1 MDEKETPAAHKLI
14 IEALEKKLRKYQEL
28 DLIKRQ
34 LLGQEDTG
42 RLLDMLAEAA
52 ARLINA
58 ETVAIPMLSAD
69 SRQVRYDHAWGRHM
83 GAFKGISM
91 PIEKAG
97 LCGWVLENR
106 RPILTN
112 HLRDDPRVIKETAA
126 ALGINSAALSP
137 LISRGRIIGGLS
149 AFNRAGGGGFTEED
163 LADLMGLADYAALII
178 DGATLME
185 ELSKEKLKLD
195 AIFDGVDD
203 GIIFISKEGII
214 QKANAAAG
222 KYLPIGAEDL
232 VGASVHDLSEMGRL
246 GEIFNWDAKAE
257 PGDRCYEVLCC
268 KNPSCLMRKMDLLRC
283 WLLSD
288 GSCDVGCQGG
298 GEGREGLEFCSD
310 CEVLKRAF
318 RQLSRPREVSIMGKT
333 LQVTS
338 RIAHDR
344 KDKVFGEIMVLHDV
358 TAEKDIERQRMELI
372 SMVTHDLKAPLTSVI
387 GFCNLISE
395 EKDLAKVQGM
405 IQVQHESSLWLLEMI
420 DSFLDLKKI
429 EAGYMMVDIRPVEVG
444 PLLETLARRFR
455 AQAEL
460 NNIGLSYVMREGV
473 KAVMADAECLRRVL
487 ENLVSN
493 SVKFAGQGRSVQI
506 TASMRGKSVEVAV
519 ADDGPGIPEGDI
531 GRLFQKYFTSGKN
544 AAGRGSGLGLAIAKE
559 LTEAQGGSIRVVSEE
574 GKGTAFFVTLPA
586 AP

>member
-1 MDEKETPAAHKLI
+1 MNEKEDSAARTLE
-14 IEALEKKLRKYQEL
+14 IESLEKKLRKYQEL

-34 LLGQEDTG
+34 LLGQDDTG

-52 ARLINA
+52 ARLIDA

-69 SRQVRYDHAWGRHM
+69 SRQVRYDHAWGRHKD
-83 GAFKGISM
+83 AFKGISV

-112 HLRDDPRVIKETAA
+112 HLQDDPRVVKEMSA
-126 ALGINSAALSP
+126 ALGISSAVLSP

-149 AFNRAGGGGFTEED
+149 AFNRAEGGGFSEED
-163 LADLMGLADYAALII
+163 LSDLMGLADFAALII

-222 KYLPIGAEDL
+222 KYLPIKAEDL

-246 GEIFNWDAKAE
+246 GEIFSWDVKAE

-268 KNPSCLMRKMDLLRC
+268 KNRSCLMRKADLLRC
-283 WLLSD
+283 WLLSE
-288 GSCDVGCQGG
+288 GSCDIGCQGAG
-298 GEGREGLEFCSD
+298 GEQDGLEFCSD
-310 CEVLKRAF
+310 CEALKRAF

-333 LQVTS
+333 LQVSS
-338 RIAHDR
+338 RIAHDK

-372 SMVTHDLKAPLTSVI
+372 SMVTHDLKAPLTSII
-387 GFCNLISE
+387 GFCSLISE

-429 EAGYMMVDIRPVEVG
+429 EAGYMTVNIGPVEVR
-444 PLLETLARRFR
+444 PVLETLARRFK
-455 AQAEL
+455 AQAEV
-460 NNIGLSYVMREGV
+460 NNMGFTYEVKDGV
-473 KAVMADAECLRRVL
+473 KAAMADAECLRRVL

-493 SVKFAGQGRSVQI
+493 SLKFAGHGRSVKI
-506 TASMRGKSVEVAV
+506 TASLQGKSVEVAV
-519 ADDGPGIPEGDI
+519 ADNGPGIPANDI
-531 GRLFQKYFTSGKN
+531 DRLFQKYFTSGKKV
-544 AAGRGSGLGLAIAKE
+544 AGRGSGLGLAIAKE